1 MAPTK
6 PSGITQMVTR
16 MRAAANPK
24 ATVNPSKAVV
34 ENNSLLNKKR
44 KAETVLTSENKK
56 RSALGDLTNANSKL
70 QDAKKAAKAAK
81 LTSTSSSTNLA
92 RPQLARPSTKALTLN
107 LVKEDVKVPD
117 QIDSEATIYFS
128 PENAKPKRKLPP
140 NVEDFDSECGTD
152 PFQTPQYA
160 QDIFLYFK
168 QRELKFIPRR
178 YMDQQTELTCDMRA
192 VLVDWLVEVQ
202 ESFELNHETL
212 YSAVRLV
219 DLYLS
224 HTTVIKENL
233 QLVGT
238 TAMLI
243 SSKFE
248 ERCPPCVDDFLYIC
262 DDAYTRRDLIK
273 MEMSIL
279 KAVDF
284 DIGLPLSYSFLRR
297 YARVSKASM
306 ETLTLARF
314 ILETSLMEY
323 DLINV
328 KDSLMAASALMMAF
342 QMQNSGDWTP
352 TLEYYSS
359 FTKAELRE
367 TTQRLHAML
376 IKLQSKNLKTI
387 RNKYSHKVFYEVA
400 KIALPAEMEF

>member
-1 MAPTK
+1 
-6 PSGITQMVTR
+6 MVTR
-16 MRAAANPK
+16 MRAAATTKNV
-24 ATVNPSKAVV
+24 A
-34 ENNSLLNKKR
+34 ENNLINKNKR
-44 KAETVLTSENKK
+44 KAETALTSDKQK
-56 RSALGDLTNANSKL
+56 RSAFGDLTNAISKN
-70 QDAKKAAKAAK
+70 QDAKKAAKGKAISVSTLSRAQ
-81 LTSTSSSTNLA
+81 LT
-92 RPQLARPSTKALTLN
+92 RPSAKPAAVPA
-107 LVKEDVKVPD
+107 VKEEVKVPEP
-117 QIDSEATIYFS
+117 QVESEDTIYFS
-128 PENAKPKRKLPP
+128 PENCKPKRVLPP
-140 NVEDFDSECGTD
+140 NVEDFDSECGND

-168 QRELKFIPRR
+168 ERESKFIPRR
-178 YMDQQTELTCDMRA
+178 YMEHQTELTCDMRS

-224 HTTVIKENL
+224 HTTVNKENL

-262 DDAYTRRDLIK
+262 DDAYTRRDLIC

-297 YARVSKASM
+297 YARVCKASM

-314 ILETSLMEY
+314 ILETSLMDY
-323 DLINV
+323 DLLDV
-328 KDSLMAASALMMAF
+328 KDSLMAASALMLAF
-342 QMQNSGDWTP
+342 QMQNTSEWSP
-352 TLEYYSS
+352 TLQYYSS
-359 FTKAELRE
+359 FTKEDLRE
-367 TTQRLHAML
+367 TTHRLLSML
-376 IKLQSKNLKTI
+376 VKLQAKNLKTI

-400 KIALPAEMEF
+400 KIPLPTKLEF